1 MQIKDN
7 TPTPTP
13 SNPVV
18 STTLLEI
25 HWDRKS
31 INFGE
36 VAAGSSQDFTFK
48 YLGNK
53 TIRKVNSS
61 CGCTVTTTKNNLI
74 SGTWSIAQDFSGVK
88 NNRMVPSSKTLTVLF
103 EDSTRETLT
112 ISATIN
118 KNYKI
123 HK

>member
-1 MQIKDN
+1 M
-7 TPTPTP
+7 
-13 SNPVV
+13 
-18 STTLLEI
+18 LEI

-103 EDSTRETLT
+103 EDSTTETLT